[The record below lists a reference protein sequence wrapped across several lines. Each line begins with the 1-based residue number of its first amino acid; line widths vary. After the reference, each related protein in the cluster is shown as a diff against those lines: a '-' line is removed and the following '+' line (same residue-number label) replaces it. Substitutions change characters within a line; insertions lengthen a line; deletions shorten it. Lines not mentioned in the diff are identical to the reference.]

1 MNPLARRSL
10 WLTIGWTLVLLVV
23 VSSLLPPDDLPDVE
37 YNDKLGHYLAYFSLM
52 AWFGQL
58 FPRYWKPALA
68 LLGLGALL
76 EVLQG
81 LSGYR
86 DMSGL
91 DLLANAAGIGF
102 GWLFSRFYPDL
113 LYRLEARLS

>member
-1 MNPLARRSL
+1 MNPLARRPL
-10 WLTIGWTLVLLVV
+10 WLTIGWTFVLLVV
-23 VSSLLPPDDLPDVE
+23 VSSLLPPTGLPDVE
-37 YNDKLGHYLAYFSLM
+37 YNDKLGHFLAYFSLM

-58 FPRYWKPALA
+58 FPHYWKPALV

-91 DLLANAAGIGF
+91 DMVANAAGIGF
-102 GWLFSRFYPDL
+102 GWLFSRKFPDL
-113 LYRLEARLS
+113 LYRLEERLP